1 MEKYL
6 TMTDN
11 LIDVK
16 VEIILPNYNSD
27 MYLTDTV
34 DSIINQTFKNW
45 ELIIVDANSNAATQ
59 EILKKYANHPNINI
73 IRLKKNKRAGFCR
86 NLAIRNS
93 KSDYIAFIDS
103 DDLWE
108 KDKLYKQLNFMIKNK
123 YDFTY
128 TSYQPFK
135 SEEKENKLSEII
147 PEKLFTYK
155 KPMPS
160 SG

>member
-59 EILKKYANHPNINI
+59 EILKK
-73 IRLKKNKRAGFCR
+73 
-86 NLAIRNS
+86 
-93 KSDYIAFIDS
+93 
-103 DDLWE
+103 
-108 KDKLYKQLNFMIKNK
+108 
-123 YDFTY
+123 
-128 TSYQPFK
+128 
-135 SEEKENKLSEII
+135 
-147 PEKLFTYK
+147 
-155 KPMPS
+155 
-160 SG
+160 